1 MSEDSKKKKVSSAE
15 KAEKAEKKD
24 KTKAV
29 QDKPVAKKT
38 TKKSAKSDDSANG
51 ILTYK
56 GKPLVRCG
64 NVIYYGK
71 PEDKYV
77 AVFRLEDN
85 KPLGDIQVAQKV
97 IVELKTNEGKSSA
110 LIRQAEREGLYK
122 ALDVGM
128 YWLEQ
133 ALENG
138 LFLRRCFCS
147 AVNLRI

>member
-1 MSEDSKKKKVSSAE
+1 MPENAKKKSASS
-15 KAEKAEKKD
+15 AEKKD
-24 KTKAV
+24 KEKTAA
-29 QDKPVAKKT
+29 QEKPTAKKT
-38 TKKSAKSDDSANG
+38 SKKGAKSGGSANG

-85 KPLGDIQVAQKV
+85 KSLGDIQVAQKV
-97 IVELKTNEGKSSA
+97 IVELKTNEGKKSS

-138 LFLRRCFCS
+138 
-147 AVNLRI
+147 

>member
-71 PEDKYV
+71 YV

-138 LFLRRCFCS
+138 
-147 AVNLRI
+147 

>member
-1 MSEDSKKKKVSSAE
+1 MPENAKKKSASS
-15 KAEKAEKKD
+15 AEKKD
-24 KTKAV
+24 KEKTAA
-29 QDKPVAKKT
+29 QEKPTAKKAS
-38 TKKSAKSDDSANG
+38 KKGAKSGGSANG

-85 KPLGDIQVAQKV
+85 KSLGDIQVAQKV
-97 IVELKTNEGKSSA
+97 IVELKTNEGKKSS

-138 LFLRRCFCS
+138 
-147 AVNLRI
+147 